1 MTARVNPNE
10 IKGTIGSATNGLTY
24 EYRKQ
29 NRDYPQELLIK
40 TSGDADCT
48 FHIEISDPEVGVWT
62 QLTDVDGTQLSY
74 TNDIALCFRPAGS
87 CDIRITVFAYT
98 SGTLAYTIRAS

>member
-1 MTARVNPNE
+1 MTTRVNPPE
-10 IKGTIGSATNGLTY
+10 IPGTIGSATSGSIY
-24 EYRKQ
+24 QYRKEKK
-29 NRDYPQELLIK
+29 DYPQELLVK

-48 FHIEISDPEVGVWT
+48 FHIEISDPDVNVWT

-74 TNDIALCFRPAGS
+74 TNDIALCFRPPSS
-87 CDIRITVFAYT
+87 CDVRITVSAYT